1 MRTASGC
8 VFRFGLYGKVRL
20 GGMCPDFGAGSLS
33 RGGSG
38 IERGRDVVAVVDE
51 LEAEAGLSSILRIG
65 PAEAR
70 ASSTKRKCIEDV
82 PGRWIGG
89 C

>member
-1 MRTASGC
+1 MRTASAC

-20 GGMCPDFGAGSLS
+20 GGTFGVGSLS

-38 IERGRDVVAVVDE
+38 IERVRDVAVA
-51 LEAEAGLSSILRIG
+51 EAEVGLSSILRIG
-65 PAEAR
+65 SAAAR
-70 ASSTKRKCIEDV
+70 VSSTKRKCIEDV
-82 PGRWIGG
+82 AGRWIGG